1 MNSNSSNSGM
11 YLIFR
16 TQRYQ
21 LGWKKHSGY
30 AQLCGLWTA
39 CATSPFATWAGALT
53 NTPFGASPFLTTNL
67 SFIMETGDKERSL
80 WRRPLVVTTFQSPSV
95 FMSSGSSDAA
105 SWSPRLASLLVS
117 LPETD
122 ESDSSSEFS
131 FKPNKL
137 SVNVW
142 MRVKIKWIGVFLC
155 GLGRLFRR
163 GICVL
168 LSQKSSS
175 LLPPIEWGTL
185 FLCLLRLGLP
195 TFQWERK
202 TVSNPDRY
210 REITTFSS

>member
-1 MNSNSSNSGM
+1 
-11 YLIFR
+11 
-16 TQRYQ
+16 
-21 LGWKKHSGY
+21 
-30 AQLCGLWTA
+30 
-39 CATSPFATWAGALT
+39 
-53 NTPFGASPFLTTNL
+53 
-67 SFIMETGDKERSL
+67 METGDKERSL

-131 FKPNKL
+131 FKLNKL

-142 MRVKIKWIGVFLC
+142 MRVKIKWIGVFLF
-155 GLGRLFRR
+155 GLGSFPRLFRR

-168 LSQKSSS
+168 LSQKSSP
-175 LLPPIEWGTL
+175 LLPPIEWGTP

-202 TVSNPDRY
+202 AVSNPDRY
-210 REITTFSS
+210 REITAFSS